1 MLRKSAIVFATA
13 GLLITAGHVFAQPTG
28 PNGGLLGGTGD
39 HQTELIVSPTEL
51 TVYIIEH
58 GKVSESKGSTFR
70 AVVQQSGKTK
80 TINLSSNDGKRL
92 IGKLDAPL
100 QKGAV
105 VVVTGKDHHGD
116 RFNTRYVIQ

>member
-1 MLRKSAIVFATA
+1 MSRTAIALATA
-13 GLLITAGHVFAQPTG
+13 VLILAGSALAQGTG

-39 HQTELIVSPTEL
+39 HQTELVITPTEL

-58 GKVSESKGSTFR
+58 GKIGEAKGSTFR

-80 TINLSSNDGKRL
+80 TINLSSNGKRL
-92 IGKLDAPL
+92 VGKLDAPL

-116 RFNTRYVIQ
+116 QFNTRYVIQ

>member
-1 MLRKSAIVFATA
+1 MPRTAIALATAVLILAGSAI
-13 GLLITAGHVFAQPTG
+13 AQGAG

-39 HQTELIVSPTEL
+39 HKTELVISPTEL

-92 IGKLDAPL
+92 VGKLDAPL

-116 RFNTRYVIQ
+116 RFNTRFVVQ

>member
-1 MLRKSAIVFATA
+1 MSRTAIALATAVLILGGSAI
-13 GLLITAGHVFAQPTG
+13 AQGTG

-39 HQTELIVSPTEL
+39 HQTELIITPTEL

-58 GKVSESKGSTFR
+58 GKIGEAKGSTFR

-80 TINLSSNDGKRL
+80 TINLSNNDGKRL
-92 IGKLDAPL
+92 VGKLDAPL
-100 QKGAV
+100 AKGAI